1 MKQLIP
7 LLLALVFFV
16 GCKPNQKS
24 ENPSLSESEH
34 LVMATDWFQKSAE
47 MRAVYYQTFTLA
59 KYKLNEKQNAY
70 KGNKPTA
77 VVLDID
83 ETVLDNSPF
92 EVHLINTGQLYSGTL
107 WQEWT
112 SKGTAKALPGAVD
125 FTQYAKSLG
134 VEVIYISN
142 RKTNEL
148 EITLEN
154 LKSEGF
160 PNADSNFVFLRPM
173 DKSGD
178 KTERRS
184 FVNKTY
190 SVLLYIGDNLTDF
203 SQIYGERE
211 ADLGFSL
218 VDSTKNHFG
227 DDYIILPNPMYGE
240 WEGALYGNDYSLSPE
255 QKRILRKQLLD
266 GY

>member
-1 MKQLIP
+1 M
-7 LLLALVFFV
+7 LLALLIFV
-16 GCKPNQKS
+16 GCKPEQKNA
-24 ENPSLSESEH
+24 NPNLSESEH

-47 MRAVYYQTFTLA
+47 MRACYYQAFSLA
-59 KYKLNEKQNAY
+59 RYKLNEKQSAY
-70 KGNKPTA
+70 HGDKPTA

-92 EVHLINTGQLYSGTL
+92 EVHLINTGQRYSGNL

-112 SKGTAKALPGAVD
+112 SKGTAKALPGALD
-125 FTQYAKSLG
+125 FTQYAKKIG

-154 LKSEGF
+154 LKNEGF
-160 PNADSNFVFLRPM
+160 PNADSNFVYLRPM

-178 KTERRS
+178 KTERRN
-184 FVNKTY
+184 FVREKY
-190 SVLLYIGDNLTDF
+190 DVLLYIGDNLTDF
-203 SQIYGERE
+203 SQIYGERG
-211 ADLGFSL
+211 ANLGFSL
-218 VDSTKNHFG
+218 VDSTKNLFG
-227 DDYIILPNPMYGE
+227 EDYVMLPNPMYGE
-240 WEGALYGNDYSLSPE
+240 WEGALYGNDYSLSPG
-255 QKRILRKQLLD
+255 QKRTLRKKILE